1 MLAEA
6 EALRKQPSK
15 RRDQDFESTKRLRS
29 GTVIAAAGNPPLASA
44 SMGVSEVVELRQYE
58 LRPNARETLIEL
70 FDRELVESQEVLGMQ
85 IIGQFRDLDR
95 PDRFVWLRGFSD
107 MESRAEAL
115 TAFYSGPVWKEHSE
129 AANATMI
136 DVDNVLLLRPAH
148 RLSGFD
154 TNGRERPPVGSDGIR
169 EELVKATIWH
179 IERGDEVSMAT
190 LFERAIEPALT
201 DAGASVLASLVSEHS
216 PNTFPQLPVR
226 EDANVFVWF
235 ARHPGRGGHERYLRS
250 LAASPQWQEAVEVLQ
265 GRLAGESEVLRLA
278 PTSRSLL

>member
-1 MLAEA
+1 
-6 EALRKQPSK
+6 
-15 RRDQDFESTKRLRS
+15 
-29 GTVIAAAGNPPLASA
+29 
-44 SMGVSEVVELRQYE
+44 MGLSEIVELRQYQ

-70 FDRELVESQEVLGMQ
+70 FDREFVESQEALGMQ

-95 PDRFVWLRGFSD
+95 PDRFVWLRGFTD

-115 TAFYSGPVWKEHSE
+115 TAFYSGPVWKAHSQ

-154 TNGRERPPVGSDGIR
+154 TNGRRRSPVGSSGSRDQ
-169 EELVKATIWH
+169 LVKATIWH
-179 IERGDEVSMAT
+179 IEPGHEASMAT

-201 DAGASVLASLVSEHS
+201 DAGASVLASFVSEHS

-235 ARHPGRGGHERYLRS
+235 ARFSGGGGHDRYLQA
-250 LAASPQWQEAVEVLQ
+250 LAASTEWQEAVELLH

-278 PTSRSLL
+278 PTARSLL

>member
-1 MLAEA
+1 MH
-6 EALRKQPSK
+6 
-15 RRDQDFESTKRLRS
+15 
-29 GTVIAAAGNPPLASA
+29 ASPI
-44 SMGVSEVVELRQYE
+44 VELRQYE

-70 FDRELVESQEVLGMQ
+70 FDREFVESQEELGMR
-85 IIGQFRDLDR
+85 IIGQFRDLDG
-95 PDRFVWLRGFSD
+95 PDRFVWLRGFAD

-115 TAFYSGPVWKEHSE
+115 AAFYSGPVWKANSE

-154 TNGRERPPVGSDGIR
+154 TDGRERPPVGSNGYR

-179 IERGDEVSMAT
+179 IEPGDEPSMAT
-190 LFERAIEPALT
+190 LLERAIEPALS
-201 DAGASVLASLVSEHS
+201 DAGASVLASFVSEHS
-216 PNTFPQLPVR
+216 PNTFPALPVR

-235 ARHPGRGGHERYLRS
+235 ARFPGHGGHERYLKA
-250 LAASPQWQEAVEVLQ
+250 LAGSPQWQEAVELVD

-278 PTSRSLL
+278 PTARSLL